1 MRYKKRLGDMLWER
15 GLVDRLQLKAAL
27 GFHNTW
33 GVPLGQVV
41 VDMGFCA
48 PEQVLGVL
56 AEQLG
61 LGTVDLDGEELDT
74 ELAERVPVRVAEAC
88 RVVPLRV
95 EGPRDSVLVV
105 ASVAPASPQAL
116 DRVASLTGCARVVPL
131 LATDAA
137 IRRALERLYYPHL
150 LEAQRP
156 VEPIALPEADEHL
169 PLERDR
175 AAYLA
180 TLGYAGPG
188 RRRITLVEKDGLPLM
203 RPLTLSAM
211 PAVGRTATVGELPL
225 IRPLTVLA
233 MPAAGGELPEDVR
246 PTVVEMPAVV
256 VEEPVPRA
264 RVAEPVPEPE
274 VLVYGWGAKAAAD
287 LVKRLEAE
295 GLRVRVASTEQV
307 QQADER
313 TVVVA
318 PLQSVGWVERRGLR
332 AQLLVAGRLP
342 EVDLP
347 LAEALG
353 ARAFVGSPLKL
364 PELVAAVQELLRA
377 ARVPVRRA
385 S

>member
-1 MRYKKRLGDMLWER
+1 MRYKKRLGDMLWDR
-15 GLVDRLQLKAAL
+15 GLVDSLQLRAAL
-27 GFHNTW
+27 GFHNKW

-41 VDMGFCA
+41 ADMGFCK
-48 PEQVLGVL
+48 PEQVLAVL
-56 AEQLG
+56 AQQLG
-61 LGTVDLDGEELDT
+61 LGTVALDQEPVDAG
-74 ELAERVPVRVAEAC
+74 LAERVPVRLAEAC

-95 EGPRDSVLVV
+95 EGPRGSVLVV
-105 ASVAPASPQAL
+105 ASVAPASPEAL
-116 DRVASLTGCARVVPL
+116 DRVASLTGYARVVPL

-137 IRRALERLYYPHL
+137 IRRAIDRLYYPHL

-175 AAYLA
+175 AVYLA

-211 PAVGRTATVGELPL
+211 PAVERTATVTELPL
-225 IRPLTVLA
+225 MRPLTVHA
-233 MPAAGGELPEDVR
+233 MPAVGGELPADVR
-246 PTVVEMPAVV
+246 PTVLEMPAV
-256 VEEPVPRA
+256 EP
-264 RVAEPVPEPE
+264 EPEPE
-274 VLVYGWGAKAAAD
+274 VLVYGWGAQAAAD

-307 QQADER
+307 QLADER

-347 LAEALG
+347 LAEVVG
-353 ARAFVGSPLKL
+353 ARAFVGSPLKM
-364 PELVAAVQELLRA
+364 PELVAAVHELLRA
-377 ARVPVRRA
+377 ARVPARRA